1 MPLKIRHLE
10 VFNALFEAGSVSNA
24 AQRLNLTQPA
34 VSIAL
39 GNLESELGFRLFH
52 RNRGFFAPTGEA
64 LQLRGEISQGLMA
77 LARVEQRADDIRQGW
92 AGGFSLASNGALAMN
107 FLPRLI
113 ADFQVEY
120 PGTHVEMRVHSSRQI
135 ADWTASGQIDI
146 GLIDTPV
153 PVAGLKAEVFAMEC
167 MCIMRADD
175 PLAAQEVITPACLAG
190 RGMIGVN
197 GDHVTDRQI
206 KRLMLEVGKPLR
218 YRAFCYYYAIAR
230 NMVAAG
236 GGLAII
242 DPINASADLGDGV
255 VCRAFKPQVRHETAM
270 ISSRDHPPAHGG
282 ADMQD
287 FIRRHLAQHTLPDS
301 PAASS
306 LS

>member
-1 MPLKIRHLE
+1 MSLKIRHLE

-24 AQRLNLTQPA
+24 AQRLNLSQPA

-39 GNLESELGFRLFH
+39 GNLEAELGFRLFH

-77 LARVEQRADDIRQGW
+77 LARVEQRADEMRQGW
-92 AGGFSLASNGALAMN
+92 AGGLSIATNGALSMN

-113 ADFQVEY
+113 ADFQAAHPAIHIEL
-120 PGTHVEMRVHSSRQI
+120 RVHSSRQI

-153 PVAGLKAEVFAMEC
+153 PVAGLGSRIFAMEC
-167 MCIMRADD
+167 LCIMGAGD
-175 PLAAQEVITPACLAG
+175 PLAAQKVITPECLAS

-197 GDHVTDRQI
+197 GDHMTDRQL
-206 KRLMLEVGKPLR
+206 KHLMLDAGMPLR
-218 YRAFCYYYAIAR
+218 YRAFSYYYAIAR

-242 DPINASADLGDGV
+242 DPINARADLKDGV
-255 VCRAFKPQVRHETAM
+255 IWRPFAPRVRHETAM
-270 ISSRDHPPAHGG
+270 ITSRDHPPGQGG
-282 ADMQD
+282 AALQA
-287 FIRRHLAQHTLPDS
+287 FIAERLAPYTLPEE
-301 PAASS
+301 
-306 LS
+306 

>member
-1 MPLKIRHLE
+1 MSLKIRHLE

-24 AQRLNLTQPA
+24 AQRLHLTQPA

-39 GNLESELGFRLFH
+39 GNLEEELGFRLFH

-77 LARVEQRADDIRQGW
+77 LARVEQRADEIRQGW
-92 AGGFSLASNGALAMN
+92 AGGLSIATNGALAMN

-113 ADFQVEY
+113 ADFQAEH
-120 PGTHVEMRVHSSRQI
+120 PGTHIELRVHSSRQI

-153 PVAGLKAEVFAMEC
+153 PVAGLEAELFAMEC
-167 MCIMRADD
+167 LCVMQADD
-175 PLAAQEVITPACLAG
+175 PLAAQDAITPACLAG

-197 GDHVTDRQI
+197 GDHVTDRQL
-206 KRLMLEVGKPLR
+206 KRMMLEAGMPLR
-218 YRAFCYYYAIAR
+218 YRAFSYFYAIAR
-230 NMVAAG
+230 GMVAAG

-242 DPINASADLGDGV
+242 DPINARADLHDGV
-255 VCRAFKPQVRHETAM
+255 VCRAFAPQVRHETAM
-270 ISSRDHPPAHGG
+270 ITSRDHPPAHAG
-282 ADMQD
+282 AKMQD
-287 FIRRHLAQHTLPDS
+287 FIRRHLAPYTLPD
-301 PAASS
+301 A
-306 LS
+306 